1 MKKKLIPKH
10 MKPRLKS
17 LAKPSGFDGPEAFAE
32 HLVVRGLAA
41 HDGVDASA
49 PLDAQLEELCDVMG
63 YSSVGEAV
71 EHLLERGLS
80 AYANED
86 GLDREAFE
94 ARLRGL
100 GYID

>member
-10 MKPRLKS
+10 MKPRLDG
-17 LAKPSGFDGPEAFAE
+17 LAKPSGFKSGVEFAE
-32 HLVVRGLAA
+32 HLVVRGVRA
-41 HDGVDASA
+41 HEGVDPDA
-49 PLDAQLEELCDVMG
+49 PLDDQLEALCDQMG

-86 GLDREAFE
+86 GLDQKALE